1 MSSDN
6 DDDVIALRE
15 AERIFVDLGAS
26 TKVPPVYVIKD
37 VLPAGIVFLAGP
49 AKSKKSTLLYLLSIL
64 VTGEKHEALPPDM
77 MEVLLKGRV
86 VGLSAEASAGEIR
99 YALED
104 GAGMKLEPDGM
115 YLVAEVPWEF
125 RLDDD
130 DALQRLLGWL
140 NALQPRLFFVDPLRD
155 FHSLEEKD
163 DGGMNRLLR
172 PIQQW
177 AKKNDACAVIV
188 HHTSKKAKGDNSNY
202 EAAEMRGTT
211 ALFGIADGVLMM
223 TPKSDGVI
231 HIKATIKRGA
241 PWERSVKMGVWGD
254 SQKVSLT
261 ETAED
266 LLQHL
271 KEADELE
278 TMTFDELAKLM
289 KVSKTNV
296 TLAARELQS
305 AGLIRK
311 EGRRF
316 KVN

>member
-1 MSSDN
+1 MSNDN

-15 AERIFVDLGAS
+15 AGSIFVDIGTSA
-26 TKVPPVYVIKD
+26 KVPPVYVIKD
-37 VLPAGIVFLAGP
+37 VLPAGIVFMAGP
-49 AKSKKSTLLYLLSIL
+49 AKSMKSTLLYLLSIL
-64 VTGEKHEALPPDM
+64 VTGEKHTALPDDM
-77 MEVLLKGRV
+77 MVVVLKGRV
-86 VGLSAEASAGEIR
+86 IGLSAEASGGEIR
-99 YALED
+99 YTLEN
-104 GAGMKLEPDGM
+104 GAGMKLQADGS
-115 YLVAEVPWEF
+115 YLVANEPWEF
-125 RLDDD
+125 RLDDEN
-130 DALQRLLGWL
+130 ALERLLGWL
-140 NALQPRLFFVDPLRD
+140 EALKPRLLFIDPLRD

-172 PIQQW
+172 PIQRW
-177 AKKNDACAVIV
+177 AKKNDACAIIV
-188 HHTSKKAKGDNSNY
+188 HHTSKKQKGDSSNY
-202 EAAEMRGTT
+202 EASEMRGTT

-223 TPKSDGVI
+223 TPKTDGVI

-241 PWERSVKMGVWGD
+241 PWERSVKMGVWGAGA
-254 SQKVSLT
+254 KVSLT

-278 TMTFDELAKLM
+278 VMTFDELAKLM

-296 TLAARELQS
+296 TLAARELMS